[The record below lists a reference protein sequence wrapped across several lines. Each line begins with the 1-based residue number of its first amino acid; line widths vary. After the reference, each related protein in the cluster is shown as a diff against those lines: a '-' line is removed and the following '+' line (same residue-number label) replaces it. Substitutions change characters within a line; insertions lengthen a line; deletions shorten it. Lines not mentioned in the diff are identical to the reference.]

1 MATGDNAI
9 LTRASV
15 SFHTNDEDKDGD
27 SRVELTVRLMDQ
39 TGVVASIADESG
51 HFDDHS
57 DAGLFDLLITQAATR
72 GMLKTGSVAVK
83 IEPNGDDTWRFNF
96 FLDLLFDD
104 GAHLIAWA
112 NGLEVTQ
119 SHREQSFGIE

>member
-15 SFHTNDEDKDGD
+15 GFHTNDEDKDD
-27 SRVELTVRLMDQ
+27 DTRVDVTVRLIDQ
-39 TGVVASIADESG
+39 TVVASIADEFG

-57 DAGLFDLLITQAATR
+57 DAGPFDLLITQAANR
-72 GMLKTGSVAVK
+72 GALKTGSVAVK
-83 IEPNGDDTWRFNF
+83 IEPNGNDTWRFNC

-112 NGLEVTQ
+112 NGLEVTESRQ
-119 SHREQSFGIE
+119 EQSFGIE

>member
-1 MATGDNAI
+1 MATGDNAV

-15 SFHTNDEDKDGD
+15 SFHTNDEDKDDD
-27 SRVELTVRLMDQ
+27 SQVEVTVRLMDQ
-39 TGVVASIADESG
+39 TVVASITDEFG

-57 DAGLFDLLITQAATR
+57 DAGPFDLLITQAASR
-72 GMLKTGSVAVK
+72 GALKTGSVAVK
-83 IEPNGDDTWRFNF
+83 ISPNGNDTWRFNF

-112 NGLEVTQ
+112 NGLEVTESRQ
-119 SHREQSFGIE
+119 EQSFGIE

>member
-1 MATGDNAI
+1 MATGDNAV

-27 SRVELTVRLMDQ
+27 SQVEVTVRLMDQ
-39 TGVVASIADESG
+39 TVVASIADEFG

-57 DAGLFDLLITQAATR
+57 DAGPFDLLITQAASR
-72 GMLKTGSVAVK
+72 GALKTGSVAVK
-83 IEPNGDDTWRFNF
+83 ISPNGNDTWRFNF

-112 NGLEVTQ
+112 NGLEVTESRQ
-119 SHREQSFGIE
+119 EQSFGIE

>member
-1 MATGDNAI
+1 MATGDFAM

-15 SFHTNDEDKDGD
+15 SFHTNDEDKDD
-27 SRVELTVRLMDQ
+27 NSRVEVTVRLMDG
-39 TGVVASIADESG
+39 TVVASIADEFG

-57 DAGLFDLLITQAATR
+57 DAGPFDLLITHAATR
-72 GMLKTGSVAVK
+72 GALKTGSVAIK

-96 FLDLLFDD
+96 FLDLLFED

-112 NGLEVTQ
+112 NGLEVSESRQ
-119 SHREQSFGIE
+119 EQSFGIE

>member
-15 SFHTNDEDKDGD
+15 SFHTNGEDKDDD
-27 SRVELTVRLMDQ
+27 SRVEVTVRLMDQ
-39 TGVVASIADESG
+39 TVVASIADEFA

-57 DAGLFDLLITQAATR
+57 DAGPFDLLITQAATR
-72 GMLKTGSVAVK
+72 GALKTGSVAVK

-96 FLDLLFDD
+96 FLDLLFEDA
-104 GAHLIAWA
+104 AHLIAWA

-119 SHREQSFGIE
+119 SRREQSFGIE

>member
-1 MATGDNAI
+1 MATGDNAV

-27 SRVELTVRLMDQ
+27 SQVEVTVRLMDQ
-39 TGVVASIADESG
+39 TVVASIADEFG
-51 HFDDHS
+51 HFDDNS
-57 DAGLFDLLITQAATR
+57 DAGPFDLLITQAASR
-72 GMLKTGSVAVK
+72 GALKTGSVAVK
-83 IEPNGDDTWRFNF
+83 ISPNGNDTWRFNF

-112 NGLEVTQ
+112 NGLEVTESRQ
-119 SHREQSFGIE
+119 EQSFGIE

>member
-15 SFHTNDEDKDGD
+15 SFHTNGEDKDD
-27 SRVELTVRLMDQ
+27 DTRVEVTVRLMDQ
-39 TGVVASIADESG
+39 TVVASIADEFG
-51 HFDDHS
+51 HFDDHT
-57 DAGLFDLLITQAATR
+57 DAGPFDLLITQAATR

-83 IEPNGDDTWRFNF
+83 IEPHGHDTWRFNF

-104 GAHLIAWA
+104 EAHLIAWA

-119 SHREQSFGIE
+119 SHRQQSFGIE